1 MSWEDILKL
10 KERTLK
16 GMKRAFAEEM
26 RSPVFEIHL
35 DDKREIEMLRN
46 KAKETINLLEDY
58 YEGRKNYKAE
68 DIDRVFEQFEKFMD
82 RISYIRS
89 IS

>member
-46 KAKETINLLEDY
+46 K
-58 YEGRKNYKAE
+58 
-68 DIDRVFEQFEKFMD
+68 
-82 RISYIRS
+82 
-89 IS
+89 